1 MRSGP
6 VSRLY
11 IVDDHAIVR
20 DGLRVVLESA
30 GHEVVGEAAGP
41 TPALADLGR
50 LDPDV
55 LLLDLQLGQRSGLE
69 LLAEIQR
76 REFAV
81 RVIVLTMSDQPRHV
95 AEALRLGAWGYLLK
109 GSPGSELLLAVDTVV
124 QQRRYLSPAAAE
136 FAAGVLGGAAAPPAG
151 ADLLSP
157 RERQILTMVA
167 RGASSS
173 TIGEALHLSPKTVD
187 TYRSRLMAKL
197 GLSDVPAIVRWAVR
211 EGLVGLDER

>member
-1 MRSGP
+1 M
-6 VSRLY
+6 SRIYL
-11 IVDDHAIVR
+11 IDDHAIVR
-20 DGLRVVLESA
+20 DGLRVVLEAA

-41 TPALADLGR
+41 TPALADLVR
-50 LDPDV
+50 LRPEIA
-55 LLLDLQLGQRSGLE
+55 LLDLRLGLRSGFE

-76 REFAV
+76 RELPV

-95 AEALRLGAWGYLLK
+95 AEALRYGAWGYLLK
-109 GSPGSELLLAVDTVV
+109 GSSSAELLQAVEAVG

-136 FAAGVLGGAAAPPAG
+136 FAATVLTGDTPAPSA

-157 RERQILTMVA
+157 RERQILLMVA

-173 TIGEALHLSPKTVD
+173 AIGEALHLSPKTVD

-197 GLSDVPAIVRWAVR
+197 GLGDIAAVVRWTIR
-211 EGLVGLDER
+211 EGLLDLGDED